1 MYFLSYLKYK
11 KADCFKKQQQR
22 FIHLFN
28 VSFLNTLP
36 NKPPGCFKT
45 KHSDQLIF
53 IGHESIVNSDCLC
66 EWECLAISFAVT

>member
-11 KADCFKKQQQR
+11 KTVCFQKTTI
-22 FIHLFN
+22 FIYLFN
-28 VSFLNTLP
+28 VSFVNTLP
-36 NKPPGCFKT
+36 NKPPGFFKT

-66 EWECLAISFAVT
+66 